1 MSNVTV
7 PVADRGKLALALP
20 PIGLFV
26 FWLATLVGAYFELFV
41 DYPQHQSASYNS
53 SNAFHP
59 ISYALLIGYA
69 AVGFASVTARR
80 MSLRAAP
87 SRLNSAVKTFSLV
100 FVIGSLITG
109 AILGFAWFVGNFMI
123 GAGTGVDEGMRVV
136 NVYLPILID
145 AALLVFFILRAFV
158 FTHTDDDDD
167 ADETAAE
174 TGTGADAAAVVT
186 PSEEHHNG

>member
-1 MSNVTV
+1 
-7 PVADRGKLALALP
+7 
-20 PIGLFV
+20 V

-41 DYPQHQSASYNS
+41 DYPQGESASYNS

-123 GAGTGVDEGMRVV
+123 GTGTGVNEGMRVV

-145 AALLVFFILRAFV
+145 AAFLVFFILRAFV
-158 FTHTDDDDD
+158 FTHADDETDDDGD
-167 ADETAAE
+167 AEAVSE
-174 TGTGADAAAVVT
+174 AAAAT
-186 PSEEHHNG
+186 LSEENHNG